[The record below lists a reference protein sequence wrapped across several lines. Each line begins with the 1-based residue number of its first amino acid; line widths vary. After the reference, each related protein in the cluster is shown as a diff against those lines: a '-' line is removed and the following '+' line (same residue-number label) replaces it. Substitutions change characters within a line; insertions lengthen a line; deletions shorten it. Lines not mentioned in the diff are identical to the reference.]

1 MDEEG
6 IALLRKNLEAQKQ
19 EHVLAG
25 LSIGDASQR
34 ESLLQ
39 QLSSIDLAV
48 FQQGVSDA
56 VRTLNNNSQ

>member
-1 MDEEG
+1 MDEEV
-6 IALLRKNLEAQKQ
+6 ASLRKNLEAVKQ

-39 QLSSIDLAV
+39 QLSSIDLEV
-48 FQQGVSDA
+48 FQRGVSDVVHA
-56 VRTLNNNSQ
+56 FDNNGQ